1 MYRYPLRKWRKKCG
15 EDWLANLL
23 GQQLRGGKP
32 PFNVKVELSAR
43 GGLQTSPDASTSVAG
58 QNVASH

>member
-23 GQQLRGGKP
+23 GRQLRGGKP

-43 GGLQTSPDASTSVAG
+43 G
-58 QNVASH
+58 